1 MTFHPELIY
10 IQQGTEF
17 FELASSI
24 LSRLPGVPVERVED
38 ASSLARRL
46 AEEGA
51 PLEVQK
57 RRLFLALRQGPFIK
71 PFPQG
76 RALDADPVDF
86 ILLEH
91 GCPFDCHYCYL
102 QHYLDHGVPTVFVNR
117 ERLDEDLAAAGRR
130 PGPTRLLAG
139 ELGDTLALDPLT
151 GTAKALIQAAASHPE
166 ITFEIRTK
174 SDRVQGLLDG
184 APSEAS
190 GPSAVP
196 DNIVPSWTL
205 SPEEVWRRFEGLT
218 ASPEDRLA
226 AALQCQKAGWQVG
239 LRLDPVV
246 QHTGWEERYRAL
258 VRMAG
263 EQLDPARIESWHLGV
278 FRYTPGI
285 EAVARKRFPASPLF
299 LGESF
304 PGPDGKLRYFKP
316 IRVKM
321 YRKLISWILEVH
333 SEARVRLIMETPAVR
348 RAVFSAP
355 G

>member
-10 IQQGTEF
+10 IQQGAEG

-24 LSRLPGVPVERVED
+24 LERLHDVPVEIVED
-38 ASSLARRL
+38 GPSLARRL
-46 AEEGA
+46 ADEGA

-57 RRLFLALRQGPFIK
+57 RRLFLALRQGPFVK

-76 RALDADPVDF
+76 RAPEADPVDF
-86 ILLEH
+86 LLLEH

-117 ERLDEDLAAAGRR
+117 ERLAEDLAAMSGRPR
-130 PGPTRLLAG
+130 RARLLAG
-139 ELGDTLALDPLT
+139 EMGDPLALDPLT
-151 GTAKALIQAAASHPE
+151 GTAQALIRASASHPE

-174 SDRVQGLLDG
+174 SGHVNGLLEG
-184 APSEAS
+184 IPSEGS

-196 DNIVPSWTL
+196 DNMVPSWTL

-226 AALQCQKAGWQVG
+226 AASRCQKAGWRVG

-246 QHTGWEERYRAL
+246 RYTGWEEGYRSI
-258 VRMAG
+258 VRMVG
-263 EQLDPARIESWHLGV
+263 ERLAPARIESWHLGI
-278 FRYTPGI
+278 FRYTPGL
-285 EAVARKRFPASPLF
+285 ESLARKRFPSCPLF
-299 LGESF
+299 LDESF

-316 IRVKM
+316 LRVEM
-321 YRKLISWILEVH
+321 YRKIHAWILEVDPG
-333 SEARVRLIMETPAVR
+333 ARVRLIMETPAVR
-348 RAVFSAP
+348 RGVFSYF

>member
-10 IQQGTEF
+10 LQQGAEL

-24 LSRLPGVPVERVED
+24 LERLPDVPVEVVED
-38 ASSLARRL
+38 GPSLARRL
-46 AEEGA
+46 ADEGA

-57 RRLFLALRQGPFIK
+57 RRLFLALRHGPFVK
-71 PFPQG
+71 PFPH
-76 RALDADPVDF
+76 RSALEADPIDF
-86 ILLEH
+86 LLLEH

-117 ERLDEDLAAAGRR
+117 NRLAEDLAAASRR
-130 PGPTRLLAG
+130 PVRLLAG
-139 ELGDTLALDPLT
+139 EMGDTLALDPLT
-151 GTAKALIQAAASHPE
+151 GTAQALIRAAASHPE

-174 SDRVQGLLDG
+174 SDRVLGLLEG
-184 APSEAS
+184 ASSEAS
-190 GPSAVP
+190 GSSTVP
-196 DNIVPSWTL
+196 DNMVPSWTL

-218 ASPEDRLA
+218 ASPEERLA
-226 AALQCQKAGWQVG
+226 AASRCQNAGWRVG

-246 QHTGWEERYRAL
+246 RYAGWEDGYRSL

-263 EQLDPARIESWHLGV
+263 ERLDPARIESWHLGV
-278 FRYTPGI
+278 FRYTPGL

-299 LGESF
+299 LDESF

-316 IRVKM
+316 LRVEM
-321 YRKLISWILEVH
+321 YRKIHAWILEVH
-333 SEARVRLIMETPAVR
+333 PGSRVRLIMETPAVW
-348 RAVFSAP
+348 RAVFSEY